1 MGTEVFNPVCRSRHG
16 EVSRVVI
23 PRQLANQISNK
34 LQVIVCFIEE
44 DKKKA
49 AINAVQELARFLNR
63 QVDTEEEE
71 GRN

>member
-1 MGTEVFNPVCRSRHG
+1 MGIEVPNPLRSPWHG

-23 PRQLANQISNK
+23 PRQMANEIGNK

-63 QVDTEEEE
+63 HVETEEKK
-71 GRN
+71 ND